1 MALRSQ
7 RPRVLL
13 AGFRLPLLGQHLCAH
28 YSSRDLGAQ
37 AAQGRASLTGDCN
50 YTSARTDAALLSQA
64 HRRSTAS
71 HQCTAKAPQRAH

>member
-28 YSSRDLGAQ
+28 YSSLSLELG
-37 AAQGRASLTGDCN
+37 GPKGWLD
-50 YTSARTDAALLSQA
+50 
-64 HRRSTAS
+64 
-71 HQCTAKAPQRAH
+71 